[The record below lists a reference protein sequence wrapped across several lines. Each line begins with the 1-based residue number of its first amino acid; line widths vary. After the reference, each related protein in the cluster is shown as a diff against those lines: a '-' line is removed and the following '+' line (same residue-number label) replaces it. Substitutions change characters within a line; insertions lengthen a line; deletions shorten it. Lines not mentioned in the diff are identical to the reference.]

1 MLNPRDV
8 NRLLSLIKADQSDYE
23 NVNRIKAELLME
35 KECADRTFVTEILW
49 TTDDIESIRP
59 EYSDQ
64 ELQEAKVF
72 CERVLHERAVQEG
85 WEILDCLLDLF
96 ETKIP
101 VMACNKSKVA

>member
-1 MLNPRDV
+1 MLNPREV
-8 NRLLSLIKADQSDYE
+8 NRLLSLIKADQSDAE
-23 NVNRIKAELLME
+23 NLQHIKEALLME

-72 CERVLHERAVQEG
+72 CERVLHERSVQEG
-85 WEILDCLLDLF
+85 LEILDCLLDLF